1 MKNFR
6 QEDYKVF
13 EMFDKQ
19 WALVTAGGM
28 DHFNSCTIGWGSLGN
43 IWAADRKTISTVTVY
58 VHPARYT
65 SEFLK
70 ESDTF
75 TVSFYPDQYRK
86 ALGYMGSHSGRDGDK
101 AAAAGLTPVAIGDG
115 VTYEEANLTFL
126 CKKTV
131 SASVCQRRSRTG
143 NPGILRFHAES
154 LPGFQ
159 RRLAATH
166 RVCGTDSRRGRQTI
180 KGGEP
185 WDFNSGQLQ
194 FCSYFMDAIWE
205 KWRPRDARESRRI
218 IWEKEK
224 QGRPKRLS

>member
-1 MKNFR
+1 MGARHRWRN
-6 QEDYKVF
+6 
-13 EMFDKQ
+13 
-19 WALVTAGGM
+19 
-28 DHFNSCTIGWGSLGN
+28 GSFQQLHDRLGKP
-43 IWAADRKTISTVTVY
+43 RKYLGSRPETISTVTVY

-126 CKKTV
+126 CKTV

-143 NPGILRFHAES
+143 NPGILRFYAES

-205 KWRPRDARESRRI
+205 NGGPETLGNPDGSDGKRKSREG
-218 IWEKEK
+218 
-224 QGRPKRLS
+224 QND